1 MNKYE
6 TIFLMKNTL
15 TEEQRN
21 KTIDTIKNYL
31 NENGKINNTE
41 DLGEKNLAYEIKKH
55 KKAYYYLIEFE
66 AEIEVIT
73 RLERIY
79 RNNDDILKFIVVR
92 KND

>member
-15 TEEQRN
+15 TEEQKN

-41 DLGEKNLAYEIKKH
+41 DLGEKTLAYEIKKH

-73 RLERIY
+73 KLERIY
-79 RNNDDILKFIVVR
+79 RINDDILKFIVVR

>member
-21 KTIDTIKNYL
+21 KIIDTIKNYI
-31 NENGKINNTE
+31 NKNGKINYTE
-41 DLGEKNLAYEIKKH
+41 DLGEKTLAYEIKEY
-55 KKAYYYLIEFE
+55 KKAYYYLIEFDAEVE
-66 AEIEVIT
+66 AIT
-73 RLERIY
+73 KLERIY
-79 RNNDDILKFIVVR
+79 RINDDILKFIVVR

>member
-15 TEEQRN
+15 TEEQKN

-31 NENGKINNTE
+31 NENGKINNTD
-41 DLGEKNLAYEIKKH
+41 DLGEKTLAYEIKKH

-73 RLERIY
+73 KLERIY
-79 RNNDDILKFIVVR
+79 RINDDILKFIVIR

>member
-21 KTIDTIKNYL
+21 RIIDTIKNYI
-31 NENGKINNTE
+31 NENGKINYTE
-41 DLGEKNLAYEIKKH
+41 DLGEKTLAYEIKEY
-55 KKAYYYLIEFE
+55 KKAYYYLIEFDAEVE
-66 AEIEVIT
+66 AIT
-73 RLERIY
+73 KLERIY
-79 RNNDDILKFIVVR
+79 RINDDILKFIVVR